1 MNLFGGE
8 PIYLRNFYVLY
19 KGTLEEFQKDK
30 IRVGSTIAGIYKC
43 LKAEPCGK
51 SVYLFNDSH
60 YYIPEK
66 EMKDLNSSIL
76 ITGN

>member
-8 PIYLRNFYVLY
+8 PFYLRNFYVLY
-19 KGTLEEFQKDK
+19 KGTLEEFQNDK
-30 IRVGSTIAGIYKC
+30 LWVGGTIADIYYC
-43 LKAEPCGK
+43 LKAELCGK
-51 SVYLFNDSH
+51 SIYLFNDSH

-66 EMKDLNSSIL
+66 EMKALNSSIL

>member
-19 KGTLEEFQKDK
+19 KGTLEEFQNDK
-30 IRVGSTIAGIYKC
+30 IRVGSTIADIYKC